1 VGKTTDQ
8 LPSGY
13 FSNKVVFIGSRILT
27 KTQGERK
34 DEYPSPYSHW
44 IFEDATMFMPGVEV
58 QATEFVNLLRRQWF
72 TQLSS
77 TQELLLML
85 IIGLSASI
93 GLIKM
98 RPFWATVTAFSAV
111 VLVALLN
118 YILVSEFGYW
128 FSWLIIVVQ
137 ILVALAWST
146 IYNSITLYVQ
156 KRLMQQ
162 SLSMYVSPGQVK
174 QIMKQPDILKPGA
187 AKQQLS
193 ILFSDIAGFTTMSEG
208 MDSDDLAKLMN
219 NYFEAAVGKCIH
231 KTEGTVVKFIGD
243 AIFAIWNAP
252 EKQEDHADRACR
264 GAILLRDQIGDFI
277 GGKGKAIRTRIGL
290 HMGDANV
297 GNFGSSTR
305 IDYTAIGENINLASR
320 MEGLNKYMG
329 TDILITGDV
338 KGAVGDRFITRL
350 CGLVRLKGFE
360 KKAVA
365 VHELINFPEKSEDTR
380 VWREAYAAAWEQF
393 KNKNFAA
400 AKEGFQKV
408 LGMKPN
414 DGPSQFHLN
423 FLEEVK
429 LDELP
434 ENWQGEIEMH
444 EK

>member
-1 VGKTTDQ
+1 
-8 LPSGY
+8 
-13 FSNKVVFIGSRILT
+13 
-27 KTQGERK
+27 
-34 DEYPSPYSHW
+34 
-44 IFEDATMFMPGVEV
+44 
-58 QATEFVNLLRRQWF
+58 
-72 TQLSS
+72 
-77 TQELLLML
+77 
-85 IIGLSASI
+85 
-93 GLIKM
+93 
-98 RPFWATVTAFSAV
+98 
-111 VLVALLN
+111 
-118 YILVSEFGYW
+118 
-128 FSWLIIVVQ
+128 
-137 ILVALAWST
+137 
-146 IYNSITLYVQ
+146 
-156 KRLMQQ
+156 
-162 SLSMYVSPGQVK
+162 
-174 QIMKQPDILKPGA
+174 MKQPDILKPGA
-187 AKQQLS
+187 TKQQLS

-264 GAILLRDQIGDFI
+264 GAILLRDQIGDFV

-329 TDILITGDV
+329 TDILITGNV
-338 KGAVGDRFITRL
+338 KDAVGERFITRL

-365 VHELINFPEKSEDTR
+365 VHELINVPEKAEATR
-380 VWREAYAAAWEQF
+380 AWREAYAAAYEEF
-393 KNKNFAA
+393 KKKNFTA

-408 LGMKPN
+408 LEMKPK